1 MSSSI
6 TWKMEKRIDN
16 GEIFGYL
23 LTDLSKAFD
32 CLDHELSIAK
42 LNGYG
47 FSLPALKSIRDYPN
61 RKQITRI
68 NFSFS
73 EWLEFDL
80 RVPQGRIWGL
90 LLFNNFLTDLF
101 LIMEDIDITSY
112 VHSNTP
118 YVSKY
123 LVDEVIDPS
132 EQTANTL
139 QRWF

>member
-1 MSSSI
+1 MVKSLVI
-6 TWKMEKRIDN
+6 
-16 GEIFGYL
+16 YL
-23 LTDLSKAFD
+23 LTYQKHLIVSTTNFP
-32 CLDHELSIAK
+32 LQ
-42 LNGYG
+42 
-47 FSLPALKSIRDYPN
+47 SLMDMVSAYQYSNQFINYPN
-61 RKQITRI
+61 RKQITKI

-90 LLFNNFLTDLF
+90 LLFNNFLIDLF

-112 VHSNTP
+112 VHINTP